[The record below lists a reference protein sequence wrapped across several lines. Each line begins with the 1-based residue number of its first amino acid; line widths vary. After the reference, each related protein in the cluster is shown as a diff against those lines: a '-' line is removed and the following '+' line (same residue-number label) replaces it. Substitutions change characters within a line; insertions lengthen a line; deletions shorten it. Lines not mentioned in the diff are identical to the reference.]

1 MSFVVQTKHID
12 QLVHPN
18 FGEFQANSAQLPL
31 ENLEQSEAQ
40 GAGRYAF
47 GDEQAFTP
55 SQRQQSIK
63 EERLSQG
70 RQRVKHCRDSTED
83 SLHQ

>member
-12 QLVHPN
+12 QLVHPD
-18 FGEFQANSAQLPL
+18 FEEFQANPAQLSL
-31 ENLEQSEAQ
+31 ENSEQTE
-40 GAGRYAF
+40 AGRYAF
-47 GDEQAFTP
+47 GAEQAFNT
-55 SQRQQSIK
+55 SLRHESIN
-63 EERLSQG
+63 EERLLQG